1 MLKNHPKNSS
11 TIIKEDAKATSLTE
25 ENYARDI
32 KNIKV
37 YLFFRLVFWYTLT
50 LYRMKL

>member
-25 ENYARDI
+25 ENYARGI
-32 KNIKV
+32 KNIKG